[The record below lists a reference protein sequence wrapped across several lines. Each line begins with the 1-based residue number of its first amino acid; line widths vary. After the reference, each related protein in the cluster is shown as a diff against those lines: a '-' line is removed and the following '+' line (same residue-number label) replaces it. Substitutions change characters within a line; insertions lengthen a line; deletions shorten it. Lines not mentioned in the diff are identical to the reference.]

1 MKKEIYKFKYFTL
14 KNKVKFE
21 RYLHFTRKCAYID
34 YKRGLNPFSLKRDL
48 PNGHYYIKENQIG
61 FYYHYVKL
69 GNIWIYN
76 RIKLNKNE
84 IDLLLN
90 PTKPDIH
97 TRLKIYKEIKQH
109 EL

>member
-1 MKKEIYKFKYFTL
+1 MNNKEIHKFKYFPL

-21 RYLHFTRKCAYID
+21 RYLHFTCDCLYVG
-34 YKRGLNPFSLKRDL
+34 YKIGSNPFCVKRDL

-76 RIKLNKNE
+76 RMKISKKIIESLINS
-84 IDLLLN
+84 
-90 PTKPDIH
+90 TKPDIKI
-97 TRLKIYKEIKQH
+97 RLQIYKELK
-109 EL
+109 